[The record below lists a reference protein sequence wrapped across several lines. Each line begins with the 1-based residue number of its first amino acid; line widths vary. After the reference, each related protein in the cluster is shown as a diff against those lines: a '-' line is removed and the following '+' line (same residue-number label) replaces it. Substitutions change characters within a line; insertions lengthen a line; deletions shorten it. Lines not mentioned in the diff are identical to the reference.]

1 MLYRIT
7 SLQVLRPEFTYE
19 KQVLI
24 KQSVSEKRFD
34 IIIHLTKKIIFVLSQ
49 SLSKL
54 FSRDLDKPKNELATY
69 TNEKNIR
76 IVQDSKSNAAGNYC
90 VLQSGNPK
98 HFIVYVSGV

>member
-1 MLYRIT
+1 MIYRIT

-49 SLSKL
+49 SLS
-54 FSRDLDKPKNELATY
+54 
-69 TNEKNIR
+69 
-76 IVQDSKSNAAGNYC
+76 
-90 VLQSGNPK
+90 
-98 HFIVYVSGV
+98 